1 MEKEEVK
8 DLIDDIVKNG
18 EKNKRIKFLEK
29 EDDKLRDDQLIN
41 ESVK

>member
-18 EKNKRIKFLEK
+18 EKNKLIKFLEK
-29 EDDKLRDDQLIN
+29 EDDKLIDDQLIN